1 MDMRSFSF
9 RLLPSAGQVDETDTD
24 LSFAGQDREERG
36 RGAFRDAQAPPH
48 LGGGRRALSLQAHE
62 DVVFDL
68 RPPALHDSPPPLPGR
83 RQIANRLAT
92 RRALLLSNRCSTTFQ
107 FRFAKNALTYS
118 LRSEVP

>member
-68 RPPALHDSPPPLPGR
+68 RPPALHDSPRPFP
-83 RQIANRLAT
+83 
-92 RRALLLSNRCSTTFQ
+92 S
-107 FRFAKNALTYS
+107 S
-118 LRSEVP
+118 LRSRTDSRPAPPWSRRTAARRLSSAGARTTP

>member
-48 LGGGRRALSLQAHE
+48 LGGGSRALSLQYNE
-62 DVVFDL
+62 DVVIDL
-68 RPPALHDSPPPLPGR
+68 RPTTLQDSPPPFPGGVRSRTDSPPAAPCSR
-83 RQIANRLAT
+83 RTAARPP
-92 RRALLLSNRCSTTFQ
+92 SSPCSRTT
-107 FRFAKNALTYS
+107 
-118 LRSEVP
+118 

>member
-62 DVVFDL
+62 DVLFDL
-68 RPPALHDSPPPLPGR
+68 RPPALPDSPRPLPGGVRSRTDSRPAAPFSR
-83 RQIANRLAT
+83 RTAARTPFRSRSRAT
-92 RRALLLSNRCSTTFQ
+92 
-107 FRFAKNALTYS
+107 
-118 LRSEVP
+118 P